1 MKLSII
7 TINYNNK
14 TGLEKTFNSVI
25 GQTSHEFEWVIID
38 GGSTDGS
45 KEVIINLTLND
56 NLNPNVNIGYW
67 CSEPDNGIYNAMNK
81 GIAHATGEYLHFLHS
96 GDSLVDKHVISDF
109 NALSC
114 EEDIVAGDIILDSDP
129 ARRLNSPREE
139 DIDYDFFK
147 YSMVRHSASY
157 MKRSLFLKYGGYD
170 EKYRIVSDMKY
181 FMETLLKYNCT
192 YRHWNR
198 IVTDFNTDGISE
210 NPQTHELDLKERA
223 IVFED
228 FLPRYYRSIKKRDKR
243 IKELDK
249 SLMTLFKEKL
259 QQKFRR
265 ILS

>member
-1 MKLSII
+1 MKISIV

-14 TGLEKTFNSVI
+14 AGLEKTVQSVI
-25 GQTSHEFEWVIID
+25 SQTSHEFEWVIID

-45 KEVIINLTLND
+45 KEIISNLND
-56 NLNPNVNIGYW
+56 NPNVNLAFW

-81 GIAHATGEYLHFLHS
+81 GIAHATGEYLHFLNS
-96 GDSLVDKHVISDF
+96 GDSLVDEHVISDF

-129 ARRLNSPREE
+129 ARRLNSPEE
-139 DIDYDFFK
+139 GEIDYDFFR

-170 EKYRIVSDMKY
+170 VKYKIVSDMKY
-181 FMETLLKYNCT
+181 FMEALLKYNCT

-198 IVTDFNTDGISE
+198 IITDFNTNGISE

-223 IVFED
+223 MVFEE
-228 FLPRYYRSIKKRDKR
+228 FLPRYCRSIKKRDKR

-249 SLMTLFKEKL
+249 SLFTLFKEKL
-259 QQKFRR
+259 QQKF
-265 ILS
+265 